1 MVRSEALTKNS
12 TRQAHKPDGV
22 MRDETTFPH
31 DYTRPHWPNAGAA
44 VPAQLWRAAQHDR
57 TARYRQ
63 LVGRAESIVDLSSRV
78 GVLTPAQEH
87 LRSSLRRCTNPLSVL
102 TAARTTPVPGTL
114 QQPQCSTRHSNAGR
128 TREGVVF
135 YQLPDFRRPA
145 GTGLIKGIY
154 QHLTDAEECK
164 SLKL

>member
-1 MVRSEALTKNS
+1 MVRSEALTKNF
-12 TRQAHKPDGV
+12 TRLAHTPDGV
-22 MRDETTFPH
+22 MRDDTTFPH
-31 DYTRPHWPNAGAA
+31 DYTRPHSPNAGAA

-63 LVGRAESIVDLSSRV
+63 LVGRAESIVDISSRV

-87 LRSSLRRCTNPLSVL
+87 LRSSHSRCTNPRSVL

-114 QQPQCSTRHSNAGR
+114 QQPQCTTRHSNAGR

-135 YQLPDFRRPA
+135 YHLPDFRRPA
-145 GTGLIKGIY
+145 GTGLNHGKY
-154 QHLTDAEECK
+154 QLLTDAEESK
-164 SLKL
+164 NLKL